1 MLMKVLLGIVG
12 VVALLAVIGLL
23 LPGSV
28 RVERSLTIARP
39 PATVFAVV
47 NDQRQFTRW
56 SPWTALDPNAT
67 YTLSGPPTGVGA
79 ALSWSSAGDMGK
91 GTQRIVASVPDSRI
105 DVALE
110 MEGFSNDT
118 TSDWTFEPVAEGTR
132 VTWAFRCQLGMN
144 PLMRWMGL
152 FMDRLVGPDY
162 ARGLDG
168 LKAYIE
174 NGPAAG

>member
-12 VVALLAVIGLL
+12 LCVLLAVIGLL
-23 LPGSV
+23 LPGTV
-28 RVERSLTIARP
+28 RVERSITITRP

-47 NDQRQFTRW
+47 NDQRQFTAW

-67 YTLSGPPTGVGA
+67 YTLSGPPTGPGA
-79 ALSWSSAGDMGK
+79 ALSWSSTTDMGV

-105 DVALE
+105 DVVLE
-110 MEGFSNDT
+110 MEGFNAA
-118 TSDWTFEPVAEGTR
+118 TSTWQFEPSAEGTR
-132 VTWAFRCQLGMN
+132 VTWAFECELGSN

-152 FMDRLVGPDY
+152 FMDRFVGPDY
-162 ARGLDG
+162 ARGLSG

-174 NGPAAG
+174 NAPAAGG